1 MEEKSAGET
10 AAGRLQAQ
18 LGRSRK
24 EKVDEKI
31 CAGGTVRLAEL
42 QFSRRMIG
50 IAELC
55 NTIGRGRP
63 SSSQSA
69 VQVMPITFSSIR

>member
-10 AAGRLQAQ
+10 VAQ

-55 NTIGRGRP
+55 STIGRGRP
-63 SSSQSA
+63 S
-69 VQVMPITFSSIR
+69 